1 MAAIKKLYGDLKL
14 KEMFEAYEEQ
24 SFQELKAKIANVKV
38 CMLRERAKERT
49 GEKEKGRGCRETAST
64 PTLLACSA
72 ILMIPNCWLLQGLPQ
87 NVFEGLLAKIYK
99 RSK

>member
-38 CMLRERAKERT
+38 CMLRER
-49 GEKEKGRGCRETAST
+49 EKGRKREREKKRKGGVAERQR
-64 PTLLACSA
+64 PPQLCS
-72 ILMIPNCWLLQGLPQ
+72 LVLP
-87 NVFEGLLAKIYK
+87 Y
-99 RSK
+99 